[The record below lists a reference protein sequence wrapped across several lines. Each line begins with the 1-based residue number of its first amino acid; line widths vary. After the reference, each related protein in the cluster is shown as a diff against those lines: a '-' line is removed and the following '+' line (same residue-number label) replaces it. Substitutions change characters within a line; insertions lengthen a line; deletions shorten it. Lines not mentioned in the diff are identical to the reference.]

1 LFVTVIEIEAKQYA
15 RIEMGGLLVIF
26 ERGPGIPPAL
36 VGPDFEER
44 KESLEDDGDDRALKL
59 RISCDS
65 GILMA

>member
-15 RIEMGGLLVIF
+15 RIEIGGLLVIL
-26 ERGPGIPPAL
+26 ERGTGIPPAL
-36 VGPDFEER
+36 DPDFEER
-44 KESLEDDGDDRALKL
+44 KESREDDGEDRSLKL